1 MFEDLWN
8 GILELTSKFV
18 IPDWGSVI
26 AMLPVLVFA
35 GVIVILGILFW
46 NIWRHPK
53 PRVGK
58 LKVEPVPP
66 TGVHMPGPSWA
77 PALAALG
84 AFMLFLGLVFGGPLL
99 IVGVIGLT
107 VTLLYWLVE
116 AVRLYDHDIGSTVPA
131 LPEVT
136 HTGPPPGVHMPGP
149 SFLPFLAALGA
160 ALLFLGLVF
169 GGWILAAGVIA
180 LILTL
185 AGWMGA
191 ARAEYDKTVEAD
203 STGHLENIP
212 DPRTPKLLL
221 SGLAI
226 MLVAAFVIQV
236 GWIPPRAS
244 GEEASPGASGGAPAE
259 PGGPGEPGTSPVAGA
274 KPTVHAKDVQFVDQ
288 TFQAPANKPF
298 ELDFVNEDAGI
309 PHNIE
314 IKDGG
319 GNVIFK
325 GDIVT
330 GVKTATYNVP
340 SLAPGQYPYLCTVH
354 PTMTGTATVQ

>member
-8 GILELTSKFV
+8 SILELTSKFV

-35 GVIVILGILFW
+35 GAIVVIGILFW
-46 NIWRHPK
+46 IIWRHPE

-58 LKVEPVPP
+58 VKVQPVPP
-66 TGVHMPGPSWA
+66 AGVHMPGPSWA
-77 PALAALG
+77 PPLAALG

-116 AVRLYDHDIGSTVPA
+116 AVRLYDHDLGSTVPE

-160 ALLFLGLVF
+160 GLLFLGLVF

-203 STGHLENIP
+203 TTGHLENIP
-212 DPRTPKLLL
+212 EPRTPKLLL

-226 MLVAAFVIQV
+226 MLVAAFVVQV

-244 GEEASPGASGGAPAE
+244 GEEASPGASGAPGGSGAP
-259 PGGPGEPGTSPVAGA
+259 PPPPVAGA
-274 KPTVHAKDVQFVDQ
+274 TPTVHAKDIQFVDK

-298 ELDFVNEDAGI
+298 ELDFVNEDAAI

-325 GDIVT
+325 GEIVT
-330 GVKTATYNVP
+330 GVKTATYKVP
-340 SLAPGQYPYLCTVH
+340 ALQPGQYPYLCTVH